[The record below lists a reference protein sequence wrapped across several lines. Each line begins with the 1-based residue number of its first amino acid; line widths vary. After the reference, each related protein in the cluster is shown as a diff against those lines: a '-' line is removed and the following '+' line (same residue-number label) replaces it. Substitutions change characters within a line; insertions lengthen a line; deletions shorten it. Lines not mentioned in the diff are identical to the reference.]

1 MKERDESD
9 YQEDNEVV
17 ANDSK
22 RFELYS
28 QILEK
33 EDNITFRIKKNKH
46 RIKLLSN
53 DSLFKICGLS
63 QHVPEENV
71 LFTLYANVSDESE
84 ELEEEDNN
92 NKKGID
98 KLKERLTEND
108 MENNV
113 SNKYNNKLRS
123 KKPKNNLNNK
133 NTNDINEK
141 EDKYSIIVIDK
152 IKPSARNILN
162 NYDLYR
168 ITWKN
173 LYKWFLIFP
182 LIILLGLLY
191 FINKD
196 AYGFSFAEIIC
207 FILVLIIC
215 ITSMSGNSKINSEK
229 RVNFRKENLLL
240 IFNSIIGIYI
250 LVCTNKIV
258 DLAAYQF
265 LNRYNV
271 LVNCI
276 FVLLI
281 IFCCVLFYLNIKMTD
296 FYYRYSKMI
305 KGTLL
310 SDRD

>member
-113 SNKYNNKLRS
+113 SNKY
-123 KKPKNNLNNK
+123 KNII
-133 NTNDINEK
+133 IN
-141 EDKYSIIVIDK
+141 
-152 IKPSARNILN
+152 
-162 NYDLYR
+162 
-168 ITWKN
+168 
-173 LYKWFLIFP
+173 
-182 LIILLGLLY
+182 
-191 FINKD
+191 
-196 AYGFSFAEIIC
+196 
-207 FILVLIIC
+207 
-215 ITSMSGNSKINSEK
+215 
-229 RVNFRKENLLL
+229 
-240 IFNSIIGIYI
+240 
-250 LVCTNKIV
+250 
-258 DLAAYQF
+258 
-265 LNRYNV
+265 
-271 LVNCI
+271 
-276 FVLLI
+276 
-281 IFCCVLFYLNIKMTD
+281 
-296 FYYRYSKMI
+296 
-305 KGTLL
+305 
-310 SDRD
+310 